1 MNKAIEPYSLCLC
14 LFRSP
19 ESRSNTCAFLPT
31 ELPID
36 LLNKPRES
44 NHASAQKFQMRFVRT
59 GFLPGQR
66 LTFLVMAFSTPTEAA
81 KEFGFFN
88 FAVKRAIESAH
99 IPGNT

>member
-19 ESRSNTCAFLPT
+19 EPRSNACAFFPT
-31 ELPID
+31 EFPID
-36 LLNKPRES
+36 LLNIPRES
-44 NHASAQKFQMRFVRT
+44 NQASAQKFQMRFVRT
-59 GFLPGQR
+59 EFLSGQR
-66 LTFLVMAFSTPTEAA
+66 LTLLVMGFFTPTEAA
-81 KEFGFFN
+81 REFGFFN